1 LDLYVNPFIYFCSI
15 RLNYDNATEDSSF
28 ENISQWELPVKRE
41 SDDCDVKQDDTRRG
55 IGKSSTTSEYE
66 TVSPENDIITA
77 VERLST
83 NADLVADG
91 SRCDALPTISGKHK
105 DLKAIS
111 PQTVSVTI

>member
-1 LDLYVNPFIYFCSI
+1 LDHYFNLFIYFCSI
-15 RLNYDNATEDSSF
+15 RLNFDNATEDSSF
-28 ENISQWELPVKRE
+28 AKLFQWELQVKRE

-55 IGKSSTTSEYE
+55 IGNSSTTSEYE
-66 TVSPENDIITA
+66 TVSLGNDVITA

-91 SRCDALPTISGKHK
+91 SRCDALPTLSGKHK

-111 PQTVSVTI
+111 RQTVS